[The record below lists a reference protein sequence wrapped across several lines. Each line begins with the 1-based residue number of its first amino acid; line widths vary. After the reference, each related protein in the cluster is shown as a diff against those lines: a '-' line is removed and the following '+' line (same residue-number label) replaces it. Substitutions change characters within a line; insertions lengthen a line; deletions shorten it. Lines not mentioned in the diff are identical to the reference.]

1 MKRFFT
7 IAVVLLFVFL
17 SVFVVKSTQTKIVS
31 TTASTSGY
39 AKILTNDCYLLESP
53 NESSHLFLLE
63 QSYFVKVV
71 DIYDNVFYKI
81 KYLEFDGYIE
91 KSKVSFVEEY
101 PKEPFLTGITFD
113 IYDLANVC
121 MRSTPKTIPTDSNI
135 LCTINVSTKDLTYYG
150 KCVGDEAMAGL
161 GNVWYYAAYQ
171 DENGKVYKGYIYSPL
186 TRNLSAIASST
197 ENLSLVNVTN
207 FVPVDNLLYL
217 NLSTKNLLIVITTI
231 PTLFIVLLLT
241 KNSKKF
247 EDN

>member
-17 SVFVVKSTQTKIVS
+17 SIFTIKTTQTKSVS
-31 TTASTSGY
+31 TTNSTSGY
-39 AKILTNDCYLLESP
+39 AKILTNDCYLLDSP

-71 DIYDNVFYKI
+71 EVYDSIFYKI
-81 KYLEFDGYIE
+81 KYLEFDGYVE
-91 KSKVSFVEEY
+91 KSKVGFVEEY

-121 MRSTPKTIPTDSNI
+121 MRSSAKTIPTDSNI

-150 KCVGDEAMAGL
+150 KCVGEEAMSGL
-161 GNVWYYAAYQ
+161 GNVWYYCAFE
-171 DENGKVYKGYIYSPL
+171 DENGKVFKGYIYSPL

-217 NLSTKNLLIVITTI
+217 NLSTKNMLIVVTII
-231 PTLFIVLLLT
+231 PTLFVAILLT
-241 KNSKKF
+241 KNSKKIK
-247 EDN
+247 DN